1 MPAPV
6 YCLGC
11 IVWDTVLPAL
21 AAPNTKHCV
30 AHMHFLC
37 CHACSCE
44 LFGMYC
50 LGHCLASIG
59 SAKHK
64 TLHRTH
70 ALSVLSCLLLCIVWD
85 VFLGHCL
92 ASIGSA
98 KHKTLHCTHAL
109 SVLSCLLLCD
119 VWDAILPA
127 LAAQNTKCCSRACS
141 QCCHACSCVLNKQVL
156 QQTCACTVA

>member
-30 AHMHFLC
+30 AHMHFQC

-85 VFLGHCL
+85 VLFG
-92 ASIGSA
+92 
-98 KHKTLHCTHAL
+98 T
-109 SVLSCLLLCD
+109 LSCQHWQRQTQNTALHTCTFSAVMPAPVCCLGCI
-119 VWDAILPA
+119 VWDTVLPA
-127 LAAQNTKCCSRACS
+127 LAAPNTNTAP
-141 QCCHACSCVLNKQVL
+141 
-156 QQTCACTVA
+156 ACTLSAVMPASV